1 MSIMLTRSM
10 KKNLKE
16 VLQDSAQGG
25 PLKSQE
31 GMQPLKMELEH
42 MVTFHNGKLEKLVAI
57 IKNPT

>member
-1 MSIMLTRSM
+1 M